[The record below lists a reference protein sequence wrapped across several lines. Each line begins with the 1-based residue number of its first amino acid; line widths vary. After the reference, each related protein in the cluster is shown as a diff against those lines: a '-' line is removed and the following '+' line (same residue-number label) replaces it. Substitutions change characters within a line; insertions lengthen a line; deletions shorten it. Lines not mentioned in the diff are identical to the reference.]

1 VLSDADSQ
9 ADVRAA
15 AAASAAL
22 EERVVARVIVGAS
35 TSVPSASIGAL
46 LHTQAALQ
54 LRLET
59 LEKAF
64 DTDQKLTLR
73 TLETLLRN

>member
-1 VLSDADSQ
+1 MRD
-9 ADVRAA
+9 
-15 AAASAAL
+15 
-22 EERVVARVIVGAS
+22 IVGAS